1 MYVGSVINLDSCY
14 DCRKLERAL
23 GAKYENDARPYE
35 IWILG
40 DANKE
45 RIQVRL
51 EIGGALGEL
60 SRSIQNR
67 QVTDTDE
74 LIQAVSQGIELML
87 DEAEA
92 CAR

>member
-1 MYVGSVINLDSCY
+1 MYVGSVLNLDSRLDCKKLEQTLSDCY
-14 DCRKLERAL
+14 DDDL
-23 GAKYENDARPYE
+23 RPYA

-40 DANKE
+40 DPQNQ

-51 EIGGALGEL
+51 ETGNVVGEL
-60 SRSIQNR
+60 SMNILNAQI
-67 QVTDTDE
+67 TDTDD
-74 LIQAVSQGIELML
+74 LIRAVLQRIELML

>member
-14 DCRKLERAL
+14 DCRKLEQAL
-23 GAKYENDARPYE
+23 GVKYENDAKPYE

-40 DANKE
+40 DPNKH

-51 EIGGALGEL
+51 ETGGALGEL
-60 SRSIQNR
+60 SMSIQKR
-67 QVTDTDE
+67 HVTDTDE
-74 LIQAVSQGIELML
+74 LIQAVSQRIELML